1 MRAASLI
8 LLGKD
13 NPVIGK
19 LLGNLPLP
27 DSEFSVAIRTH
38 PRNPEQVVA
47 VVTADSGIEWKA
59 DATMAMNDYRRY
71 NTLRFRDDKVVFKH
85 IEPSQRGIRVA
96 IP

>member
-1 MRAASLI
+1 LLI
-8 LLGKD
+8 LLGKE

-19 LLGNLPLP
+19 LFGDLPLP
-27 DSEFSVAIRTH
+27 DSEFAVTIRTH

-59 DATMAMNDYRRY
+59 DATMAMKDYRRY
-71 NTLRFRDDKVVFKH
+71 STVRFQDGKVVLKH
-85 IEPSQRGIRVA
+85 IEPSQRGIRVV